1 MRVIPIS
8 TALAITLILS
18 AFSAAL
24 ASEWIV
30 QKASPPARYSND
42 GVIWTPLAAGM
53 VVPEGSTIFTGRRG
67 RVMLRRDAETIL
79 FAPNTLAAIA
89 KPNRSGFA
97 TEIVQ
102 RVGTLVLEVEKRER
116 PHARVRTP
124 FLAAVVK
131 GTRFKVRVGRQSA
144 LVKVTD
150 GVVEVTELS
159 SSARSDVRARQTAI
173 VQVASDKPL
182 RVRGP
187 GRKAPLTRVDPIEP
201 VVKPLAVERNR
212 AVSKPPG
219 AWTRN
224 VRAVAGRGRMQKP
237 DVAAPPTGDHGGT
250 DVEKDGDDAYGS
262 DGEEDGGDGTDGGT
276 GTDSEDGG
284 GGTDGGTGTDGEDG
298 GDGTDGGTGTDG
310 EDGGGDGTGRRN
322 GHRRRRRRRTAR
334 TAERAPAAKTAARR
348 RRTAG
353 RDGGT
358 GTDGEDGGDGTDGGT
373 GTDGEDGGGTDGGAD
388 GGTAAT
394 DGGTD
399 GGGDGSGGGTGTDG
413 E

>member
-8 TALAITLILS
+8 TALAITLLLS
-18 AFSAAL
+18 AFSAAF

-150 GVVEVTELS
+150 GVVEVTEFS
-159 SSARSDVRARQTAI
+159 SSARSDIRARQTAI
-173 VQVASDKPL
+173 VQVASDEPL

-187 GRKAPLTRVDPIEP
+187 GRKTPLTRVDPIEP
-201 VVKPLAVERNR
+201 VVKPLAVEHNR
-212 AVSKPPG
+212 SVSKPPG

-237 DVAAPPTGDHGGT
+237 DVAAPP
-250 DVEKDGDDAYGS
+250 KDGDDAYGS
-262 DGEEDGGDGTDGGT
+262 DGEEDGGDGTNGGRGTDGEDGDGGDGGT
-276 GTDSEDGG
+276 GTGGADGSDGTDGG
-284 GGTDGGTGTDGEDG
+284 SDTGGEGNGTDGGTGSDGADG

-310 EDGGGDGTGRRN
+310 EGGS
-322 GHRRRRRRRTAR
+322 
-334 TAERAPAAKTAARR
+334 
-348 RRTAG
+348 
-353 RDGGT
+353 
-358 GTDGEDGGDGTDGGT
+358 GTDGGT
-373 GTDGEDGGGTDGGAD
+373 GTDGEDGGERHRRRNGHRRRRRRRHRRRNGHRRRRRRR
-388 GGTAAT
+388 
-394 DGGTD
+394 
-399 GGGDGSGGGTGTDG
+399 
-413 E
+413 